1 MALSAETKAI
11 IETLKAEGVA
21 LREGNN
27 TNSIGTMN
35 VKLDRLSGVL
45 ESVAK
50 AVQAQTGVMTD
61 SAAADKAAREKAA
74 LQAELESVKQKKKE
88 EDNKGE
94 KLNLAKEI
102 RTAIP
107 NMLKGLQRTLGN
119 FLIGGIGALALG
131 GFVTGIADNLTG
143 GGFSKFISDFIGGDW
158 EQIRT
163 SLSEGGYNFSDGIN
177 KMLTFATRLAP
188 GGDLNEKIT
197 SFIDAIAPVTAWL
210 IENPLLGLG
219 AVLAGGAALK
229 FAMRA
234 LTRNLRRTAVK
245 LAVGGLAALST
256 GLLGKPPKADVDV
269 DKAKADAEAAKAKA
283 EADAKAQ
290 ADAKA
295 KADAEAKLRKGQKLT
310 PDQMDA
316 LAGRGKY
323 APVVAPSI
331 KGAAP
336 DVMSESPKPAN
347 FSFTGE
353 DGTKY
358 VTTKD
363 GAIKRADSSQGKFIS
378 NMSGNLVDLD
388 KPPTV
393 APTSPKPPVT
403 PMKPGELGKKLAA
416 ENKEKVAKLIAKKMV
431 GVAVKAVPVLGAA
444 VGAWFAAVS
453 LVKGDITSAGLEG
466 GSIFL
471 PSLSGVPVDIMAVA
485 TSTFFDTY
493 GMSYNPADA
502 EHREMMKDILEQVE
516 QAFEDWKN
524 KKDLDQQTAYE
535 EGDAMA
541 RAEMTARA
549 ERAAMGYNEMD
560 GSYVGIT
567 PGMATGLGGVTTR
580 TARAGFFGGF
590 PSADENADFFAQMRE
605 GQYYAGSAANLAMHE
620 KLAAA
625 GGGGGGTYN
634 DNRVTNNLVQ
644 GGDTVQ
650 NSNDAAVIQYGG
662 EGSGTRPGMGSVNV
676 PGSVQ

>member
-50 AVQAQTGVMTD
+50 SLQAQTSVLVD
-61 SAAADKAAREKAA
+61 SAAQEKAAREKAA
-74 LQAELESVKQKKKE
+74 LQAELESVKKKKKE
-88 EDNKGE
+88 DE
-94 KLNLAKEI
+94 KKTEKVDLAKEI
-102 RTAIP
+102 RSAIP

-143 GGFSKFISDFIGGDW
+143 GGFSKFINDFIGGDW

-163 SLSEGGYNFSDGIN
+163 SLAEGGYNFSDGIN
-177 KMLTFATRLAP
+177 KMLTFTTRLAP

-229 FAMRA
+229 FAMKA

-269 DKAKADAEAAKAKA
+269 DGAKAKADAAKAKADAEA
-283 EADAKAQ
+283 
-290 ADAKA
+290 AKA

-310 PDQMDA
+310 PDQLDA

-323 APVVAPSI
+323 ATAVAPGV
-331 KGAAP
+331 KATAP
-336 DVMSESPKPAN
+336 EVMSESPKKAN
-347 FSFTGE
+347 FAFTGD

-358 VTTKD
+358 VTTQD
-363 GAIKRADSSQGKFIS
+363 GAIKRADSSQGRFIS

-388 KPPTV
+388 KSPTV
-393 APTSPKPPVT
+393 ATKPPVE
-403 PMKPGELGKKLAA
+403 PMKPGDLGKKLAA
-416 ENKEKVAKLIAKKMV
+416 ENKGKVAKLIAKKMV

-453 LVKGDITSAGLEG
+453 LAKGDITSAGLEG

-493 GMSYNPADA
+493 GMSYNPADP

-524 KKDLDQQTAYE
+524 KKDLDAQTAYE
-535 EGDAMA
+535 EGDSMT
-541 RAEMTARA
+541 RAEMNARA
-549 ERAAMGYNEMD
+549 ERAIMGYNEMN
-560 GSYVGIT
+560 GSYLGIT

-580 TARAGFFGGF
+580 TAPAGFFGGF
-590 PSADENADFFAQMRE
+590 PSADENADFFEQMKQ

-620 KLAAA
+620 QLAAK

-634 DNRVTNNLVQ
+634 DNRVTNNVVQ

-650 NSNDAAVIQYGG
+650 NSSDAAVIQYGG